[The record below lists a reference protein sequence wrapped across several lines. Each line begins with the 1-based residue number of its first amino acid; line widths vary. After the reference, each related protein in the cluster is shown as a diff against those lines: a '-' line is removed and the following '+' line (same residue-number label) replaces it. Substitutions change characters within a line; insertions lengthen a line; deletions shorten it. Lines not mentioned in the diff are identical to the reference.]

1 MRRAEIPENEV
12 LTEVYFKHVRFSSQ
26 SALLC
31 GYLKGLMMPGR
42 QIPDGCIGPISG
54 DLNNAA
60 MIFVRRW
67 LLDMYK
73 TALLR

>member
-1 MRRAEIPENEV
+1 
-12 LTEVYFKHVRFSSQ
+12 
-26 SALLC
+26 
-31 GYLKGLMMPGR
+31 MPGR